1 VKPLLV
7 QEEQHE
13 LTAERV
19 ARNDARFR
27 ESNEQ
32 LRGVSEALDF
42 GPDELLPFLCECAD
56 VDCTTIVRLTGR
68 EYEQVRQS
76 PVQFINARDHE
87 VNGQGWVRVVDEF
100 DRYTIVEKVGA
111 AGKLAAELDPRQRDR
126 DERA

>member
-1 VKPLLV
+1 MKPLLV

-32 LRGVSEALDF
+32 LLAVSEALAF

-56 VDCTTIVRLTGR
+56 VECTTIVQLTGR
-68 EYEQVRQS
+68 EYERARRS
-76 PVQFINARDHE
+76 PVLFITARDHE
-87 VNGQGWVRVVDEF
+87 VNAQGWVRVVDQF
-100 DRYTIVEKVGA
+100 DRCTIVEKVGE
-111 AGKLAAELDPRQRDR
+111 AGEIAAELDPRQRDR

>member
-7 QEEQHE
+7 QEERHE

-32 LRGVSEALDF
+32 LLAVSEALDF
-42 GPDELLPFLCECAD
+42 GSGELLPFLCECAD
-56 VDCTTIVRLTGR
+56 VECTTIVQLTGR
-68 EYEQVRQS
+68 EYERVRRS
-76 PVQFINARDHE
+76 PVQFINARGHE
-87 VNGQGWVRVVDEF
+87 VNAQGWGPRRRRVRPF
-100 DRYTIVEKVGA
+100 TIVEKVGE
-111 AGKLAAELDPRQRDR
+111 AGELAAELDPRGEGA

>member
-1 VKPLLV
+1 MKPLLV

-32 LRGVSEALDF
+32 LLAVSEALDF
-42 GPDELLPFLCECAD
+42 GSDELLPFLCECAD
-56 VDCTTIVRLTGR
+56 VECTTIVQLTGR
-68 EYEQVRQS
+68 EYERVRRS
-76 PVQFINARDHE
+76 PVQFINARGHE
-87 VNGQGWVRVVDEF
+87 ENAHGWARVVDEF

-111 AGKLAAELDPRQRDR
+111 AGELAAELDQRRGDR